1 MDSERTFLERPQERL
16 LKWLAVGLI
25 SLVGFE
31 ALAVATAMPTV
42 VRSLE
47 GENLYALAMG
57 IPMATQLI
65 ATALAGPWSD
75 NRSPQSCLYT
85 GVFLFVVGLTIC
97 TFSPSPFSVQSVLPL
112 RPSLCAITQFAAF
125 RIFEVER

>member
-1 MDSERTFLERPQERL
+1 MDSEGIFLEGSQERL

-25 SLVGFE
+25 SLVAFE
-31 ALAVATAMPTV
+31 TLAVATAMPTV

-57 IPMATQLI
+57 ITMATQLI

-85 GVFLFVVGLTIC
+85 GVLLFVVGLTIC
-97 TFSPSPFSVQSVLPL
+97 TFSPARS
-112 RPSLCAITQFAAF
+112 
-125 RIFEVER
+125 